1 MKIESYKYPESSF
14 LSIEKDMGI
23 LVDLI
28 LKNENL
34 KKLLHYTTKD
44 CLKKPKLTEDES
56 LSLFNKNIKLVPKLE
71 VDEEVLNYLFISF
84 DNFSENDS
92 NPEFRNNLI
101 EFDILCHFDQWQ
113 MNDFKLRPYRIAAEI
128 DSMLRKKRL
137 TGIGEIQ
144 FLGASQIIINDEF
157 GGLCLLY
164 QAVHG
169 GEDKKKA
176 PNPNDESNLV
186 NNFNA
191 IFNDEK

>member
-34 KKLLHYTTKD
+34 KKLLYYTTKD

-169 GEDKKKA
+169 GEDKKRT

-186 NNFNA
+186 SNFNA

>member
-1 MKIESYKYPESSF
+1 MRINSYKYPESSF

-34 KKLLHYTTKD
+34 KKMLYYTTKD
-44 CLKKPKLTEDES
+44 CLKKPKLSEDES
-56 LSLFNKNIKLVPKLE
+56 LDLFNKNIKLVPKLE
-71 VDEEVLNYLFISF
+71 VDKEVLNYLFISF
-84 DNFSENDS
+84 DNFTENDS

-113 MNDFKLRPYRIAAEI
+113 MVDFKLRPYRIAAEI
-128 DSMLRKKRL
+128 DSMLRNKRL

-164 QAVHG
+164 QAIHG
-169 GEDKKKA
+169 GEDKKQT
-176 PNPNDESNLV
+176 PNPNDEIELV
-186 NNFNA
+186 DNFNA
-191 IFNDEK
+191 IFNDEQ